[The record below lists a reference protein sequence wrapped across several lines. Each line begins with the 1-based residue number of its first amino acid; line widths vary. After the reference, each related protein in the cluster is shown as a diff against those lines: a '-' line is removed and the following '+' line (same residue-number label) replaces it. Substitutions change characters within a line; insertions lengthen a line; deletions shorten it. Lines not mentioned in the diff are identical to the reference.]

1 MGRKEVAGRPERR
14 WKWWMAAIRMLKDP
28 GRDLLYSPNKE
39 EEVVAESRG
48 GPVQAESGTWYTHP
62 GVPWPVGWGRRR

>member
-1 MGRKEVAGRPERR
+1 MAGRPERR
-14 WKWWMAAIRMLKDP
+14 WKWWVAAIRMLKDP
-28 GRDLLYSPNKE
+28 GRDLLCSRNKE
-39 EEVVAESRG
+39 AVVAAESRG

>member
-1 MGRKEVAGRPERR
+1 MAGRPERR

-39 EEVVAESRG
+39 EEVVAEEA
-48 GPVQAESGTWYTHP
+48 VAEEAVEELQKLEVGT
-62 GVPWPVGWGRRR
+62 